1 MLKIIKHRYL
11 NLSLIVLFAL
21 NSANSIAQAY
31 RNKALSEKE
40 LTRVNE
46 ILKNCFKPDLNFNFD
61 YSTYDFLSLAELK
74 QKSAAAQNF
83 DSINAVIQSKPE
95 DVYALM
101 AMANYYEA
109 HNIPVEAFYF
119 YSLALENIK
128 QEQFVNYPARY
139 FSLRAFLKFKTNG
152 ANISQ
157 DYAHALTL
165 DPQDSIA
172 INFYPLYLI
181 QAGEIEQCKII
192 LNKTA
197 SLNKNYYVNQFLYT
211 GMIEFLDFFKKFQND
226 TSFTQKQNDS
236 LFSLDADQILKS
248 KDSDLIIEQ
257 NKKAKLINELEAL
270 RDFSKIYLISGLR
283 ASQKNIKGFDLNK
296 NEKKQLKTIYK
307 KLKKSFEKGLINEIC
322 FENLSGFYHFL
333 NGDNNKAKLS
343 FKKGLDYFPQ
353 IGKIAEYPSQRLYE
367 NYLSLLIHNK
377 DYDSLISSIEQM
389 KVIENRNINLTELH
403 CLTFYYFEN
412 IDSLNYYTELIL
424 DLEKSSFNTNSL
436 YAHINFINKSK
447 KTSEYYLNEA
457 EKYINN
463 EGTLKTY
470 FKQIICYQLI
480 NQYFEVAHSN
490 FEKFKKFNIS
500 KTDEDF
506 EELRKIL
513 YE

>member
-1 MLKIIKHRYL
+1 MSKITKYRYL
-11 NLSLIVLFAL
+11 KLILFLIFSLSIAD
-21 NSANSIAQAY
+21 SIAQAI
-31 RNKALSEKE
+31 RNKPLNDKE
-40 LTRVNE
+40 LKRVNE

-61 YSTYDFLSLAELK
+61 YSTFDFLSLSELK
-74 QKSAAAQNF
+74 KKGEKNSNF
-83 DSINAVIQSKPE
+83 DSLNKLIQEKPE

-172 INFYPLYLI
+172 INYYPLYLI
-181 QAGEIEQCKII
+181 QTGETEQCKII

-197 SLNKNYYVNQFLYT
+197 ALNKSYYINQFLYT
-211 GMIEFLDFFKKFQND
+211 GMIEFLEFFKSFQND
-226 TSFTQKQNDS
+226 TAFTQKQNDS
-236 LFSLDADQILKS
+236 LFNLDADEILKS
-248 KDSDLIIEQ
+248 KESDLIIAQ
-257 NKKAKLINELEAL
+257 NKKAKLIPELQGL

-283 ASQKNIKGFDLNK
+283 ASQKNISGFDLTK
-296 NEKKQLKTIYK
+296 NEKKQLKNIYK
-307 KLKKSFEKGLINEIC
+307 KLKKSFEKGQINEIC

-333 NGDNNKAKLS
+333 NGDNSEAKSS
-343 FKKGLDYFPQ
+343 FKRGLDYFPQ

-377 DYDSLISSIEQM
+377 DYDSLISTIEKM
-389 KVIENRNINLTELH
+389 KIIENRNINLTELH

-412 IDSLNYYTELIL
+412 LDSLNYYTELIF

-436 YAHINFINKSK
+436 YAHINFINKSR

-463 EGTLKTY
+463 EGTLKSY
-470 FKQIICYQLI
+470 FKQVICYQLI
-480 NQYFEVAHSN
+480 NQYFDVAHSN
-490 FEKFKKFNIS
+490 FEKFKKFDIS

-506 EELRKIL
+506 EELRKML